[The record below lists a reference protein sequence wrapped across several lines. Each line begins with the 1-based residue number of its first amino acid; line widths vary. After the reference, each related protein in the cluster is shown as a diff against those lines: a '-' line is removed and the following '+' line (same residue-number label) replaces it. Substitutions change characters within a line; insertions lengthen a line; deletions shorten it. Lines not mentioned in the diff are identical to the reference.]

1 MNMENFKVNSDEIA
15 EGGRGGVVVQ
25 ACEGRRDKSL

>member
-1 MNMENFKVNSDEIA
+1 VSSDEIA

-25 ACEGRRDKSL
+25 ACEGRREKSL